1 MTASLTAVEP
11 SNCGGKQE
19 GVRTMQVALPL
30 TQTGEITEA
39 PTVAVTHPVRDAL
52 VDEVL
57 SLKHLGVP
65 ITRRPGGHI
74 SDTADL
80 ERQVIVVVSGR
91 VAVTT
96 DGGRRVVGPGSA
108 FGPSW
113 LRPEGAG
120 PIRNLRSEAA
130 TELFVLSS
138 REIRQIEL
146 DQPRLH
152 NDLRERVAAFFSTR
166 SSR

>member
-1 MTASLTAVEP
+1 
-11 SNCGGKQE
+11 
-19 GVRTMQVALPL
+19 MQVALPL
-30 TQTGEITEA
+30 TQTREIEQA

-52 VDEVL
+52 IEEVL
-57 SLKHLGVP
+57 ALKHLGVP

-74 SDTADL
+74 SDAADL
-80 ERQVIVVVSGR
+80 ERQLIVVASGR

-96 DGGRRVVGPGSA
+96 DGGQRVVGPGTA

-113 LRPEGAG
+113 LRPEGACA
-120 PIRNLRSEAA
+120 IRNLRSEAT

-152 NDLRERVAAFFSTR
+152 QDLRERVAAFFATTWCR
-166 SSR
+166 